1 MTPQLPRDAVLLVVD
16 VQKGMDV
23 YADQYNRNNPDLEK
37 NIARLQA
44 AWRKTGRPIIHVQH
58 LSTEPKSPLRP
69 GQPGVEIKDEVR
81 PLPGEPVVQKSVSSA
96 FIGTTLEAD
105 LRHRGL
111 TTLVVVGMQT
121 NMCVSTTARMA
132 GNLGFETWVL
142 ADAMATFARK
152 APDGELIPAETMHR
166 TALASLDGEFADVI
180 DTDDPRRARADAARR
195 ASGARP
201 GVRGPRRGP

>member
-1 MTPQLPRDAVLLVVD
+1 MTPSLPKDAVLLVVD

-23 YADQYNRNNPDLEK
+23 YAVEYNRNNPDLET
-37 NIARLQA
+37 NIARLQN
-44 AWRKTGRPIIHVQH
+44 AWRKSGRPIIHVQH

-69 GQPGVEIKDEVR
+69 GQPGVDIKDEVK

-105 LRHRGL
+105 LRRRGL

-132 GNLGFETWVL
+132 GNLGFTTYVVSDATATFDNTGPNGKRYASELLHDVAL
-142 ADAMATFARK
+142 AD
-152 APDGELIPAETMHR
+152 LH
-166 TALASLDGEFADVI
+166 GEFSTVV
-180 DTDDPRRARADAARR
+180 DTKTLLAAT
-195 ASGARP
+195 
-201 GVRGPRRGP
+201 

>member
-23 YADQYNRNNPDLEK
+23 YAERYNRNNPDLER
-37 NIARLQA
+37 NIARLQT
-44 AWRKTGRPIIHVQH
+44 AWRNTGRPIIHVQH
-58 LSTEPKSPLRP
+58 LSKETQSPLRP

-96 FIGTTLEAD
+96 FIGTTLESD
-105 LRHRGL
+105 LRRRGL

-132 GNLGFETWVL
+132 GNLGFTTYVVSDATATFDNIGPNGKRYASELVHDVAL
-142 ADAMATFARK
+142 AD
-152 APDGELIPAETMHR
+152 LN
-166 TALASLDGEFADVI
+166 GEFSTVV
-180 DTDDPRRARADAARR
+180 DTKTVLER
-195 ASGARP
+195 AS
-201 GVRGPRRGP
+201 

>member
-23 YADQYNRNNPDLEK
+23 YAEQYNRNNPDLER

-44 AWRKTGRPIIHVQH
+44 AWRKTGRPIIHIQH
-58 LSTEPKSPLRP
+58 LSTEPQSPLRP

-105 LRHRGL
+105 LRRRGV
-111 TTLVVVGMQT
+111 TTLIVVGMQT
-121 NMCVSTTARMA
+121 NLCVSTTARMA
-132 GNLGFETWVL
+132 GNLGFTTYVVSDATATFDNTGRDGRRYGSELIHDVAL
-142 ADAMATFARK
+142 AD
-152 APDGELIPAETMHR
+152 LN
-166 TALASLDGEFADVI
+166 GEFSTVV
-180 DTDDPRRARADAARR
+180 DTKTVLER
-195 ASGARP
+195 AS
-201 GVRGPRRGP
+201 